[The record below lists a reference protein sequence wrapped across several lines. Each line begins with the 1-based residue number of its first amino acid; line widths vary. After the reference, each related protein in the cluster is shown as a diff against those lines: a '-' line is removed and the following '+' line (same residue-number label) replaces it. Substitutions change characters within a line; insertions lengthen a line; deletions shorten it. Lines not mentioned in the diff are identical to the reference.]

1 MQVDEP
7 VPTARPEPIIPAMR
21 RPLLS
26 LVLLLVCATA
36 VWPQARGGG
45 GREGGARGAGARA
58 GAPAD
63 PFFVS
68 PIAAA
73 DLQRKQAVVETSLG
87 TMVFDLLAEAAPN
100 HVGHFIVR
108 AREGAYDGTTF
119 HRVITMGIVQGGDP
133 LSKDPAQA
141 AKYGT
146 GGLNELRFEGNAEK
160 HTRGAVSAVLVPGRR
175 DSAGS
180 QFFISVSDQPAL
192 DGQYTVFARVV
203 EGITVAQKVS
213 TVPADATVPKE
224 RVEIRK
230 VTIRDTPPPVPEP
243 FVEATVAEM
252 ASKRA
257 VLETSL
263 GPITFEF
270 FPDRAPNHVRQFLR
284 LAAAGVYDGTA
295 FHRVV
300 KGFVIQGG
308 HMPTRREPPDDR
320 QDKYIRTLQPEF
332 GDTPHD
338 RGIVS
343 MARGEDPASATS
355 SFFIVLARTPALDG
369 RYSVFGRVVSGLE
382 VVEKIE
388 AQPVEGETPVTRI
401 EVMRVRV
408 E

>member
-1 MQVDEP
+1 MS
-7 VPTARPEPIIPAMR
+7 R
-21 RPLLS
+21 RPL
-26 LVLLLVCATA
+26 VALLLLLLFATA
-36 VWPQARGGG
+36 AWPQARGGG
-45 GREGGARGAGARA
+45 ARGGGARGAGARGA
-58 GAPAD
+58 APAD

-68 PIAAA
+68 KLPPSE
-73 DLQRKQAVVETSLG
+73 LQGKQAVVETSLG
-87 TMVFDLLAEAAPN
+87 TMVFELLAEAAPN
-100 HVGHFIVR
+100 HVAHFMTR

-141 AKYGT
+141 ARYGT
-146 GGLNELRFEGNAEK
+146 GGLNQLRFEPNAEK

-203 EGITVAQKVS
+203 DGMTVAQKIS
-213 TVPADATVPKE
+213 TVPADGQVPKE
-224 RVEIRK
+224 RVEIRR
-230 VTIRDTPPPVPEP
+230 VTIRETPPPVPEP
-243 FVEATVAEM
+243 FVSATAAEM
-252 ASKRA
+252 ASKRV
-257 VLETSL
+257 VLDTSL
-263 GPITFEF
+263 GSMTIEL

-284 LAAAGVYDGTA
+284 LAQAGVYDGTA

-308 HMPTRREPPDDR
+308 FMPTRREPPDEK
-320 QDKYIRTLQPEF
+320 QESYIRALQPEF
-332 GDTPHD
+332 NDTLHD

-343 MARGEDPASATS
+343 MARGDDPASATS
-355 SFFIVLARTPALDG
+355 SFFIVLARTPALDK
-369 RYSVFGRVVSGLE
+369 RYSVFGRVTAGLD

-388 AQPVEGETPVTRI
+388 AQPVNGETPATRI
-401 EVMRVRV
+401 EVLRARV